1 MFYTVKF
8 LSYENFKEEKE
19 RLIEIYIREGIL
31 KTKLVIEAFRRV
43 PRENFV
49 PDYLKHY
56 AYADTPLPIGHG
68 QTISAPHL

>member
-8 LSYENFKEEKE
+8 LSYGDFKEEKE
-19 RLIEIYIREGIL
+19 RLIEIYTREGIL
-31 KTKLVIEAFRRV
+31 KTKLVTEAFRRV
-43 PRENFV
+43 PRENFI
-49 PDYLKHY
+49 PEYLKPY

>member
-1 MFYTVKF
+1 M
-8 LSYENFKEEKE
+8 SQRNFREEKE
-19 RLIEIYIREGIL
+19 RLIRVYIREGIL

-49 PDYLKHY
+49 PEYLKPY
-56 AYADTPLPIGHG
+56 AYADTPLPIGYG